1 MKLTRKLVLAKA
13 KASDLDSVKKLNCW
27 GCNLTDVSI
36 VNSILSLS
44 SLSGCVC
51 LSELYLRRNLI
62 PSLSEL
68 SHLRPLTRLR
78 VLWLAENPC
87 CGTVPS
93 QYRLNVLRCLP
104 RLHKLDNQV
113 VTEEE
118 LVFALNE
125 GEEITTPPA
134 PENVSSTNGQTE
146 AESENDPLNYSMEE
160 TNKIREQLG
169 MKPIPRDKFS
179 SPSPRPA
186 ARKVID
192 TALLPRQH
200 SSATQTT
207 LLCYPDNTALLPRQ
221 HCSTTLLCYP
231 DNTPLLPRQHSSAT
245 QTHLCYPDNTPLLP
259 RQHSSATQTA
269 LLCYPDN
276 TALLPRQHSSA
287 TQTHLCYPD
296 NTPLLPSSATQTL
309 LCYPD
314 NTPLLSTHK
323 LFGDGVFHSY
333 YGFIHVFQMCVCRY
347 VLYVCMYCMYV
358 RVYVGMYYM
367 YVCMNVLFVGKSNQ
381 IKFYLSHT
389 HG

>member
-27 GCNLTDVSI
+27 GCNLTDVSMLVYSQFLYTHI
-36 VNSILSLS
+36 EVLTLSVNSILSLS

-87 CGTVPS
+87 CGTDPS

-118 LVFALNE
+118 LTFALNE

-134 PENVSSTNGQTE
+134 AAQKQFSTSGQPENVSSTNGQTE
-146 AESENDPLNYSMEE
+146 TESENDPLNYSMEE

-179 SPSPRPA
+179 SPSPRPT
-186 ARKVID
+186 ARKVTD
-192 TALLPRQH
+192 TPLLPRRH

-207 LLCYPDNTALLPRQ
+207 PLLP
-221 HCSTTLLCYP
+221 
-231 DNTPLLPRQHSSAT
+231 DDTPLLPR
-245 QTHLCYPDNTPLLP
+245 
-259 RQHSSATQTA
+259 RHSSATQTA
-269 LLCYPDN
+269 LLCYPDGTPLLPR
-276 TALLPRQHSSA
+276 TALLCYPDRQLSLLPRRHSSA
-287 TQTHLCYPD
+287 TQTALLATQTD
-296 NTPLLPSSATQTL
+296 PLLPRRHSSATQTAL

-314 NTPLLSTHK
+314 GTPLLPRR
-323 LFGDGVFHSY
+323 HSSATQTALLTERG
-333 YGFIHVFQMCVCRY
+333 GF
-347 VLYVCMYCMYV
+347 
-358 RVYVGMYYM
+358 
-367 YVCMNVLFVGKSNQ
+367 
-381 IKFYLSHT
+381 FYSPSRAWLSIL
-389 HG
+389 

>member
-27 GCNLTDVSI
+27 GCNLTDISI
-36 VNSILSLS
+36 FTQIPHIEVLTLSVNSILSLS

-125 GEEITTPPA
+125 GEEITPPA
-134 PENVSSTNGQTE
+134 AAQKQFSTSGQPENVSSTNGQTE

-186 ARKVID
+186 ARKSHTLEAVLM
-192 TALLPRQH
+192 LLKDLEEEELRIVH
-200 SSATQTT
+200 TATQ
-207 LLCYPDNTALLPRQ
+207 NRQ
-221 HCSTTLLCYP
+221 L
-231 DNTPLLPRQHSSAT
+231 R
-245 QTHLCYPDNTPLLP
+245 
-259 RQHSSATQTA
+259 
-269 LLCYPDN
+269 
-276 TALLPRQHSSA
+276 
-287 TQTHLCYPD
+287 
-296 NTPLLPSSATQTL
+296 
-309 LCYPD
+309 
-314 NTPLLSTHK
+314 
-323 LFGDGVFHSY
+323 
-333 YGFIHVFQMCVCRY
+333 
-347 VLYVCMYCMYV
+347 
-358 RVYVGMYYM
+358 
-367 YVCMNVLFVGKSNQ
+367 
-381 IKFYLSHT
+381 SHT
-389 HG
+389 HPKLTHTLQGDGTIDTHTLQGDRTIDTHTLTNSRERTTDIEH